1 MIYEIPLTP
10 EPQRFS
16 ISIGATTYNLRFCWN
31 ENDIGGWFMD
41 IADDNEN
48 PILMGIPLVTGSN
61 LLEQFAYLGIEGK
74 FRRSRRNDY
83 HRRNIYMIISENRT
97 VYLQE
102 TSFFKTDQLV
112 RNTIMP
118 PTRSVSE
125 NLDYSVDISSLL
137 NDEADSIVIVK
148 AIVQKMNIDWLSFW
162 ESYILMKLEGG
173 TPQSFGKIALN
184 VTTSLKRR
192 FNLSLT
198 QKIKDD
204 LFDPSP
210 PQSCVA
216 PNHVAFE
223 CDIRPTATEGK
234 YVIWHNE

>member
-1 MIYEIPLTP
+1 M
-10 EPQRFS
+10 
-16 ISIGATTYNLRFCWN
+16 
-31 ENDIGGWFMD
+31 GGWFMD

-61 LLEQFAYLGIEGK
+61 LLEQFAYLGIERK

-102 TSFFKTDQLV
+102 TSFFETDQLV
-112 RNTIMP
+112 RNTIML

-148 AIVQKMNIDWLSFW
+148 TIVQKMNID
-162 ESYILMKLEGG
+162 G
-173 TPQSFGKIALN
+173 
-184 VTTSLKRR
+184 
-192 FNLSLT
+192 
-198 QKIKDD
+198 
-204 LFDPSP
+204 
-210 PQSCVA
+210 
-216 PNHVAFE
+216 
-223 CDIRPTATEGK
+223 
-234 YVIWHNE
+234 